1 MKLKPLKNQHSMND
15 AMVTE
20 GPEQT
25 KGSKLC
31 TTREMINI
39 ILYPSFHASGN
50 WRSSLLSCST
60 FTACN
65 AVWKAYIVCS
75 GQQVQIQHIITQL
88 NITIET

>member
-1 MKLKPLKNQHSMND
+1 MND

-50 WRSSLLSCST
+50 
-60 FTACN
+60 
-65 AVWKAYIVCS
+65 
-75 GQQVQIQHIITQL
+75 
-88 NITIET
+88 